1 MSFHKEDGVSSLC
14 QKALHIVTE
23 LCFAGQVE
31 WEKCSGIFPPD
42 RGSQGGGSTGNP
54 RRAPLASSRPARTLH
69 APFPALVS
77 GASRAALGA
86 SLGRRSFL
94 PRSFSHSSAG
104 DFERW
109 LSRFSL
115 ISTHPAPSTSLVC
128 SLPAGGVWLPGSRAP
143 SPRSPTP
150 RVSLP
155 EWNGERG
162 RRRRYRSPS
171 ATRGVRSPT
180 GLGLPRPI
188 PGVTDRA
195 GLGKGPGGTVCA
207 WTLRTVW
214 QMGLR
219 WPPKAAKIP
228 EGVTRGCDL
237 LST

>member
-1 MSFHKEDGVSSLC
+1 MSSLC

-188 PGVTDRA
+188 PGGHGSR
-195 GLGKGPGGTVCA
+195 GLGEGAGRHCLCLDAENCLANGAAVASKGSKDPGRGNPRLRPVEHLTVSK
-207 WTLRTVW
+207 TL
-214 QMGLR
+214 
-219 WPPKAAKIP
+219 
-228 EGVTRGCDL
+228 
-237 LST
+237 